1 MIHNRIWCIYNKLF
15 SIKFDIL
22 VISCRNLKSLN
33 SQVRK
38 GKIENT
44 KVRKGMNFERK
55 KEVGDRLKVEFR
67 KNKSSVEEDCYL
79 QKIVRS
85 LRSD

>member
-1 MIHNRIWCIYNKLF
+1 LQDNN
-15 SIKFDIL
+15 
-22 VISCRNLKSLN
+22 SLN

-55 KEVGDRLKVEFR
+55 KEVGDRLKVEF
-67 KNKSSVEEDCYL
+67 
-79 QKIVRS
+79 
-85 LRSD
+85 